1 VNSPESKNILLAWR
15 PGHGDLR
22 DAEVA
27 SALEQ
32 ARRDP
37 ALNEWLER
45 HASFQRTVARSF
57 QQVPVPADLRAHILA
72 RPRNIVPVPWWRKP
86 MGLAAAAAVVLLL
99 GLAAWW
105 FQPVPENS
113 LPVFRSRM
121 VKTVLRQYAMEI
133 VTNDMA
139 QVRAHL
145 AGRQA
150 PSNYVLPPKL
160 GRQPVAGAGVLSWRA
175 EKVSMVCLESV
186 SQGTLFLFV
195 VNRDSLQ
202 GPVPE
207 TAEFV
212 QVSKLMTATWN
223 QGGLTYV
230 LAGSGG
236 RGALERYFG
245 NGLAPP

>member
-1 VNSPESKNILLAWR
+1 MNSRESKTILLAWR

-27 SALEQ
+27 AALEQ
-32 ARRDP
+32 AKRDP
-37 ALNEWLER
+37 ALNEWLEQ
-45 HASFQRTVARSF
+45 HAAFQRTVARNF
-57 QQVPVPADLRAHILA
+57 QEIPVPVDLRARILA
-72 RPRNIVPVPWWRKP
+72 RPRNVVASWWRRP
-86 MGLAAAAAVVLLL
+86 GWMAAAAAVALLL

-105 FQPVPENS
+105 FQPLPENS
-113 LPVFRSRM
+113 LSVFRSRM
-121 VKTVLRQYAMEI
+121 VKTVLRQYAMDI

-145 AGRQA
+145 GSHQA
-150 PSNYVLPPKL
+150 PSKYVLPGKL
-160 GRQPVAGAGVLSWRA
+160 NRQPVTGAGVLSFGS

-195 VNRDSLQ
+195 VNRDSLK
-202 GPVPE
+202 GPVPD
-207 TAEFV
+207 AVEFL

-236 RGALERYFG
+236 RGALERYF
-245 NGLAPP
+245 

>member
-1 VNSPESKNILLAWR
+1 LLAWR

-27 SALEQ
+27 AALEE
-32 ARRDP
+32 AKRDP

-57 QQVPVPADLRAHILA
+57 QQIPVPADLRARILA
-72 RPRNIVPVPWWRKP
+72 RPRNIVQVPWWRRP
-86 MGLAAAAAVVLLL
+86 GWMAAAAAVVLLL

-105 FQPVPENS
+105 FQPLTKNS
-113 LPVFRSRM
+113 LSIFRSRM
-121 VKTVLRQYAMEI
+121 VNTVLRQYAMEI
-133 VTNDMA
+133 VTNDMT

-145 AGRQA
+145 KSRQA
-150 PSNYVLPPKL
+150 PSDYVLPGKL
-160 GRQPVAGAGVLSWRA
+160 GRQPVTGAGVLSFGA

-195 VNRDSLQ
+195 VNRDALK
-202 GPVPE
+202 GPVPA
-207 TAEFV
+207 TTEFA

-236 RGALERYFG
+236 RGALERYF
-245 NGLAPP
+245 

>member
-1 VNSPESKNILLAWR
+1 VNSLEAKTILLGWR

-32 ARRDP
+32 AKRDP
-37 ALNEWLER
+37 ALNEWLEQ
-45 HASFQRTVARSF
+45 HAAFQRTVARSF
-57 QQVPVPADLRAHILA
+57 QQIPVPADLRARILA
-72 RPRNIVPVPWWRKP
+72 RPRNVVAGPWWRRP
-86 MGLAAAAAVVLLL
+86 GWMAAAAAVVLLL

-105 FQPVPENS
+105 FQPLPENS
-113 LPVFRSRM
+113 LSVFRSRM

-145 AGRQA
+145 DNHRA
-150 PSNYVLPPKL
+150 PSNYVLPGKL
-160 GRQPVAGAGVLSWRA
+160 GRQPVLGAGVLSFGA

-195 VNRDSLQ
+195 VNRDALQ
-202 GPVPE
+202 GPVPD

-212 QVSKLMTATWN
+212 QVSKLMTVTWN

-236 RGALERYFG
+236 RGALERYF
-245 NGLAPP
+245 